1 MLTIKQ
7 RADLINQYMKWITDY
22 GLSHTPDTFLEWL
35 LVHHLI
41 NEYAIYNKDRYNTKE
56 NR

>member
-7 RADLINQYMKWITDY
+7 RAELVNQYLKWVTDY

-35 LVHHLI
+35 LVNHLI
-41 NEYAIYNKDRYNTKE
+41 NEYAIYNKDRYNIKE